1 MLQVRTSSRASSD
14 SDLCAA
20 SVFIWAA
27 APLNVWFRGQRAQT
41 IGHGADLPWL
51 IAVPVLFFAST
62 NLFQSGHADL
72 FKDSYLAPEIQL
84 DNLLREREMVPS
96 I

>member
-1 MLQVRTSSRASSD
+1 MLQVGTSSRASSD

-27 APLNVWFRGQRAQT
+27 APLNVWFRWQRAQT
-41 IGHGADLPWL
+41 IGHGAELPWL
-51 IAVPVLFFAST
+51 IAVPVFFAST
-62 NLFQSGHADL
+62 NLFQLGHADL